1 MKSIA
6 AILLAAASSATFA
19 AALPSAAQAQ
29 AAPSAARPN
38 PGNVADADDPVVK
51 AATSAGGAAA
61 TRWLALADGG
71 QWDACWDALAPVVR
85 QTIPKDDFVAS
96 VSAVRN
102 QYGAVKARRPRTVTF
117 THSLPG
123 TPPGDYVVLQYDT
136 DFANGAHAVE
146 TVTPMRTAEGAWK
159 VSGYYVR

>member
-6 AILLAAASSATFA
+6 AILLAAMLACAAHAQTPSSPARAS
-19 AALPSAAQAQ
+19 
-29 AAPSAARPN
+29 
-38 PGNVADADDPVVK
+38 PGNVTNPDDPVVK
-51 AATSAGGAAA
+51 AATSAGGEAAA
-61 TRWLALADGG
+61 RWLALVDAG
-71 QWDACWDALAPVVR
+71 QWDATWDALAPAVR
-85 QTIPKDDFVAS
+85 QQIGKADFVDS

-102 QYGAVKARRPRTVTF
+102 RYGAVKARRARTVTF

-136 DFANGAHAVE
+136 DFANGARAIE
-146 TVTPMRTAEGAWK
+146 TVTPMRTADGGWQ

>member
-6 AILLAAASSATFA
+6 AILLAAAVLSSAAHAQTPSPA
-19 AALPSAAQAQ
+19 AG
-29 AAPSAARPN
+29 PN

-51 AATSAGGAAA
+51 AATSAAGDAAA
-61 TRWLALADGG
+61 RWLALADAG
-71 QWDACWDALAPVVR
+71 QWDACWNALAPAVR
-85 QTIPKDDFVAS
+85 QQIGKDDFVAS
-96 VSAVRN
+96 VSAVRA
-102 QYGAVKARRPRTVTF
+102 QYGAVKSRRARAVTF

-136 DFANGAHAVE
+136 DFANGAHAIE
-146 TVTPMRTAEGAWK
+146 TVTPMRAADGGWQ